1 MKMRKWKKPIVML
14 AMALCVGMTIPTN
27 VPVVNAAEEDLD
39 DFGDGEVIAD
49 GYITKAKTCYVV
61 GDTLDT
67 DDILLQVYDYSDGS
81 IKTYSGK
88 DIEIHGLDE
97 VDMDTP
103 GCYLLTA
110 SVKGV
115 EGTLSWDEV
124 SINVYAQDEP
134 DMDLQSSDYSLNV
147 SKKKTVYHVGD
158 KLDIDDLEVVA
169 EPGET
174 TYDSRRVM
182 TRKEYVVDQSSVDM
196 SADGSYNLKI
206 RSKEPITVGDM
217 LRYPE
222 NYVPIRV
229 YGIPETPS
237 EPDEPEQP
245 TAPEQPG
252 ASQQP
257 TTPTQ
262 PTAPT
267 QPVPTQS
274 AVSQPADLTPVSDST
289 DLLPGKVSGLKVK
302 ALGGK
307 KISIKWKDSANAWS
321 YQIQIST
328 KKNFAKAKKKET
340 YNHSLAW
347 KKLKKGKT
355 YYVRVRA
362 TAIDG
367 YSAWSAAK
375 KVKVK

>member
-1 MKMRKWKKPIVML
+1 MRKWKKPIVML
-14 AMALCVGMTIPTN
+14 TMALCVGMTITTN

-88 DIEIHGLDE
+88 DIEIHGLDD
-97 VDMDTP
+97 VDMDTS
-103 GCYLLTA
+103 GSYLLTA

-115 EGTLSWDEV
+115 EGICYRGIV

-196 SADGSYNLKI
+196 SADGLYNLKI
-206 RSKEPITVGDM
+206 RSKEPIMEGDVVW
-217 LRYPE
+217 YPE
-222 NYVPIRV
+222 NYVPIYV

-274 AVSQPADLTPVSDST
+274 AVSQPADLTPVSDPT
-289 DLLPGKVSGLKVK
+289 DMLPGKVSGLKVK

-340 YNHSLAW
+340 YNHSLTW